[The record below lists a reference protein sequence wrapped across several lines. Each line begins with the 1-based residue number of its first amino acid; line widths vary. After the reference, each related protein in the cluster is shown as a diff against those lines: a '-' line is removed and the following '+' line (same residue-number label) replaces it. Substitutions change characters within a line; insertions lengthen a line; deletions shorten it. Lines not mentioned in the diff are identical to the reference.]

1 MEAMT
6 KRQKRDSLS
15 TLFEGQ
21 IQILIE
27 RGVPTSIIRSLT
39 IQKNGI
45 NGVLEVATEM
55 VMGDNHI
62 PFLPVLPK
70 GELSLDAQM
79 MALVRNGEK
88 MGYADPGAHL
98 IRNSVVTPDYPYY
111 LFDVEVRTMFLRGR
125 AEGRGLR
132 HLTVEEVIAVC
143 VHGSEKLKV
152 GPRECLLAGAS
163 EWQREN
169 AIPRVPD
176 VHMADKEGRPWLT
189 IYHPGM

>member
-88 MGYADPGAHL
+88 MGYADP
-98 IRNSVVTPDYPYY
+98 D
-111 LFDVEVRTMFLRGR
+111 
-125 AEGRGLR
+125 
-132 HLTVEEVIAVC
+132 
-143 VHGSEKLKV
+143 
-152 GPRECLLAGAS
+152 
-163 EWQREN
+163 
-169 AIPRVPD
+169 
-176 VHMADKEGRPWLT
+176 
-189 IYHPGM
+189 